1 MTGFD
6 EKGFDFHGGYLTYL
20 TEGKREFIARF
31 KYDRGAA
38 GPFKTFLKRN
48 FAVDEY
54 LSMLK
59 TGITPMKAL
68 ESKGYVAPHIKK
80 MCKQWGVE
88 ASHKNYLELLKAR
101 YLKKV

>member
-1 MTGFD
+1 MTTFD

-59 TGITPMKAL
+59 TGMTPMKAL
-68 ESKGYVAPHIKK
+68 ESKGYVAPHIKR
-80 MCKQWGVE
+80 MCKEMGVE
-88 ASHKNYLELLKAR
+88 ASHKNYLEILKAR
-101 YLKKV
+101 YLKG